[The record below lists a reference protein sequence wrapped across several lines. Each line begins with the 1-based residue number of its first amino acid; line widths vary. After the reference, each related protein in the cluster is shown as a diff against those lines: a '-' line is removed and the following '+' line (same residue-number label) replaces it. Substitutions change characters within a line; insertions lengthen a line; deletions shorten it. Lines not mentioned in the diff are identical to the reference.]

1 MKIFTIG
8 AYGKSED
15 EFFNSIIENGIT
27 YFFDIRQRR
36 GVRGSKY
43 KFVNSKYLQSKLSEL
58 GVQYFHIKDLAPT
71 TEIRQIQ
78 KKQDSVT
85 NTIKRER
92 QLLSNE
98 FCSTYNQLILNN
110 HQFKKEIT
118 EINNGETVVFFC
130 VEAEPLACH
139 RSLVTEKLNKLN
151 SSLEVVHL

>member
-43 KFVNSKYLQSKLSEL
+43 KFVNSKYLQSKLTEL
-58 GVQYFHIKDLAPT
+58 GIQYFHIKDLAPT

-92 QLLSNE
+92 QFLSNE
-98 FCSTYNQLILNN
+98 FCSAYNQLILNN

-118 EINNGETVVFFC
+118 AINNGETVVFFC
-130 VEAEPLACH
+130 VEEEPLACH